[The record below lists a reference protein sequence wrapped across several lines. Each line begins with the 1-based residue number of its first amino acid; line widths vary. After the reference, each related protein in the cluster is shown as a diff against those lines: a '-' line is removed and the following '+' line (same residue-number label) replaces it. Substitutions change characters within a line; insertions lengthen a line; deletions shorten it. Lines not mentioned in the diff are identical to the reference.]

1 MFAHF
6 IFSRMAVFYA
16 ILGVHAKNLSV
27 QGAKRCQV
35 HLSMHV
41 KDIHAD
47 HIQHPAISNA
57 QDINNCEK

>member
-1 MFAHF
+1 
-6 IFSRMAVFYA
+6 MAVFYA
-16 ILGVHAKNLSV
+16 VLGVYAKNLSV
-27 QGAKRCQV
+27 QCGKRCQV

-47 HIQHPAISNA
+47 QVQHPAISNA